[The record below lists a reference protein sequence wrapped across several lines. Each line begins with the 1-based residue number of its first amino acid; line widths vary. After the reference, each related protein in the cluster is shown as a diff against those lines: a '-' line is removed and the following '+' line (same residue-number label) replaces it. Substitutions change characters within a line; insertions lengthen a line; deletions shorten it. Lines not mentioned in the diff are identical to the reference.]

1 MSANNAVTVLRSPSA
16 EAESGCS
23 GAIRTDGVEDVRV
36 LDFVASEVSG
46 SAHSAQ
52 NFASGGFARAHFGHA
67 RLSGVAH

>member
-1 MSANNAVTVLRSPSA
+1 MSANKAVTVLRSPSA

-23 GAIRTDGVEDVRV
+23 GAIRTGGAEDARAVD
-36 LDFVASEVSG
+36 LVASEVSG

-52 NFASGGFARAHFGHA
+52 NFASCAFARAHFGHA